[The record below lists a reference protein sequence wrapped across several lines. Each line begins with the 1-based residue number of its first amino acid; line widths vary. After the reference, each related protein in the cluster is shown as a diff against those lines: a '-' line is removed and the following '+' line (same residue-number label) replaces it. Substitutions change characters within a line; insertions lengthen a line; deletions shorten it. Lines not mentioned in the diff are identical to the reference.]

1 MSALEAT
8 DVLERPSGGG
18 PTRRL
23 WLRLREDRLAATG
36 AILLLC
42 LLVVTTLGAWLAAH
56 LLGHGPNHLFYDG
69 VQEDGFTPV
78 GIWSHVTDPVSGER
92 TLLVLGA
99 SDELG
104 RDQFLR
110 VLYGGRVS
118 LEVAFG
124 ATLLGLA
131 VGIVLGT
138 LAGYFGGIID
148 AIVSRLTEATMIL
161 PQLFI
166 IVALSS
172 TAGPRLDDVTLG
184 VFPQGVVKLVLLLGF
199 FSWFYPAR
207 IARAQMLS
215 LRGREFVEAARMVG
229 ASELRILRVHL
240 LPYLLGPLTAYGSVL
255 MAQNVLAETG
265 LSFLGY
271 GISLPTASWGS
282 LLAGVPQLVAP
293 DSGGLVHFFHTTPQI
308 LIIPSVAVFC
318 AALAFSLLADWLRG
332 ASDPHAGPLLRRS

>member
-1 MSALEAT
+1 MSALAAT
-8 DVLERPSGGG
+8 DVVEPSGGDG
-18 PTRRL
+18 AVRQL
-23 WLRLREDRLAATG
+23 WMRLREDKLAATG
-36 AILLLC
+36 AILLLI
-42 LLVVTTLGAWLAAH
+42 LVLATTLGAWLAAQ
-56 LLGHGPNHLFYDG
+56 LLGHGPDHLFYDG
-69 VQEDGFTPV
+69 VREDGFTPV

-110 VLYGGRVS
+110 VLYGGRAS

-131 VGIVLGT
+131 VGVVLGA

-172 TAGPRLDDVTLG
+172 TAGPRLDHITLG
-184 VFPQGVVKLVLLLGF
+184 VFPQGVVKLVLLLAF

-282 LLAGVPQLVAP
+282 LLAGVPQLAAP
-293 DSGGLVHFFHTTPQI
+293 DSGGLAHFFHTTPQI
-308 LIIPSVAVFC
+308 LIIPSVAVLS

-332 ASDPHAGPLLRRS
+332 ASDPHAGRPARRP